1 MHFLTIDVKGI
12 SVNGV
17 APAIIF
23 VTLIVNQKVIQIYQF
38 INLDVESGFKILD
51 WSSHTA
57 KVYLNRINA
66 LFFYETGKML
76 VYQQMYFLTIDLKS
90 NGVELLITFVTLI
103 VNKKVIPCLCHFICL
118 ELFQI
123 VMRLEICWLGHHIK
137 YWLVNHI
144 NKCFF
149 IDRLTS
155 T

>member
-1 MHFLTIDVKGI
+1 
-12 SVNGV
+12 
-17 APAIIF
+17 
-23 VTLIVNQKVIQIYQF
+23 
-38 INLDVESGFKILD
+38 
-51 WSSHTA
+51 
-57 KVYLNRINA
+57 
-66 LFFYETGKML
+66 ML
-76 VYQQMYFLTIDLKS
+76 AYQQMYFLTIDLKS

-155 T
+155 TWISKYSLLIFKCHKSIFKNVINEKIIKWFYFLPAFYLIRCFMKAQKNF